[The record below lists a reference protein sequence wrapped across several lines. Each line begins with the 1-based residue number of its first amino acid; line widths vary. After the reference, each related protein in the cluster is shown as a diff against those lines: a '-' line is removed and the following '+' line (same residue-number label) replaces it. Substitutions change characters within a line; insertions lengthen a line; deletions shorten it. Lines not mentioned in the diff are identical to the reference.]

1 MLREYAVP
9 NMLLLFICPTGA
21 QQMCITFITI
31 IIQVHM
37 LPDEIQRGTYISLLL
52 VIRAEQTVQEETLT
66 FYSSL

>member
-1 MLREYAVP
+1 
-9 NMLLLFICPTGA
+9 
-21 QQMCITFITI
+21 MCITFITI